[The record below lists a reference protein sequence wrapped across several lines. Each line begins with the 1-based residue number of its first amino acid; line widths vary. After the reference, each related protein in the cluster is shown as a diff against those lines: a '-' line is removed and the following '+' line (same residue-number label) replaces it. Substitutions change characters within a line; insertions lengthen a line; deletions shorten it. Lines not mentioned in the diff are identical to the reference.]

1 MLLIQDFT
9 FRMAHGLTAKYPSMD
24 VLSSLSSGCV
34 TTLSS
39 VVCVEQSAVKQ
50 AAGNKL
56 QLLSILRDE
65 TRTVKETVIR
75 SLAKC
80 SIKRFQPWLQTISR
94 PTCLHLP
101 PSHTLTC
108 THTQIRKH
116 ILHAYAWVNTR
127 GGYGCHLLAIL
138 LKFTH
143 SPCRFPPWCCSRL
156 VYLLRCWRMFSFTPA
171 WLRGLAA

>member
-80 SIKRFQPWLQTISR
+80 SIKRFQP
-94 PTCLHLP
+94 
-101 PSHTLTC
+101 
-108 THTQIRKH
+108 
-116 ILHAYAWVNTR
+116 
-127 GGYGCHLLAIL
+127 
-138 LKFTH
+138 
-143 SPCRFPPWCCSRL
+143 
-156 VYLLRCWRMFSFTPA
+156 
-171 WLRGLAA
+171 